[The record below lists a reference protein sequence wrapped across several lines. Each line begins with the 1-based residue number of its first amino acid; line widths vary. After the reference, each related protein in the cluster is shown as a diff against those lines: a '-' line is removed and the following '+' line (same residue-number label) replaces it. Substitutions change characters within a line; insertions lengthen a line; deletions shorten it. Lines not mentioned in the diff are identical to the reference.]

1 MVSAMLS
8 LCFRVICISL
18 ILSASAC
25 ATSTPESQAV
35 LAVPE
40 SDDFDR
46 NVSRKLFYEL
56 EELARMVDISYCVG
70 TTGIHKPFLCAS
82 RCQEF
87 PGFELV
93 TASARSKMYNDLCYG
108 ANDLCRHGTQARFLP
123 TRVATLPLPILHHG
137 RASWLRSEERT
148 LWLILS
154 STYPRFRRNMFLIR
168 ETKTPIC

>member
-1 MVSAMLS
+1 MLS
-8 LCFRVICISL
+8 LCFHVLCIPL

-35 LAVPE
+35 LAVPQSHE
-40 SDDFDR
+40 FNR

-56 EELARMVDISYCVG
+56 EELARIVDISYCVG

-87 PGFELV
+87 PGFGLV
-93 TASARSKMYNDLCYG
+93 TVSARSNMYIDLCCG
-108 ANDLCRHGTQARFLP
+108 ANHLYRHGTQARFLP

-137 RASWLRSEERT
+137 RVSWLHSEERT
-148 LWLILS
+148 LWLTLS

-168 ETKTPIC
+168 ETETLIC